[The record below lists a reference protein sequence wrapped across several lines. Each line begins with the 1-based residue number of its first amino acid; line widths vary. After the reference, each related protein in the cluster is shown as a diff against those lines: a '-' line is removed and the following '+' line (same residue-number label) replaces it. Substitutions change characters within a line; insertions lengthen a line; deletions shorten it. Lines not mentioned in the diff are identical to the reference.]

1 MTSTGEL
8 QVFKSSYARLS
19 CALLALAAYAGE
31 AAAMGHWRAVSA
43 PEIDGPAGVA
53 AVALLVSAGV
63 MAYHRLR
70 R

>member
-1 MTSTGEL
+1 MT
-8 QVFKSSYARLS
+8 KSAFTRAA
-19 CALLALAAYAGE
+19 CALLAFAAYAGE
-31 AAAMGHWRAVSA
+31 AAAMGNWRVVKHA

-63 MAYHRLR
+63 MAYHRMR